1 MAKTNYRMEAQKGE
15 NNHRKVSHTGVNLIL
30 DTSLRFQLIFT
41 KPLKNYLRLFSIVIL
56 GVESDSEVKLI
67 L

>member
-1 MAKTNYRMEAQKGE
+1 MYRVLLARTKFAI
-15 NNHRKVSHTGVNLIL
+15 HIGVNLIL
-30 DTSLRFQLIFT
+30 DTSLRFQLIIT